1 MRELSQLLIELHDGL
16 CAIQA
21 REGVRLSSVEMTLPI
36 VVRPVLQGGRCVLQ
50 AEFVRGTDPEAWA
63 PVPSR
68 LRLGW
73 AEPDADAPAAMAHA
87 TPEHAAAEHAVAKH
101 AVAERAS

>member
-50 AEFVRGTDPEAWA
+50 AEFVRGNDPEAWA

-73 AEPDADAPAAMAHA
+73 AEPGADAPAA
-87 TPEHAAAEHAVAKH
+87 TGQAAAEHTVAEHAVLKH